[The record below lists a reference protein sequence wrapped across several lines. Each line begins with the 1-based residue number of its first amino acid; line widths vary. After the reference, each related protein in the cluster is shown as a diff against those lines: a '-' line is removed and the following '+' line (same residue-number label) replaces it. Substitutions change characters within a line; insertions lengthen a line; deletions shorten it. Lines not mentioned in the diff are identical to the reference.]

1 MVGITAE
8 SIRYRPAA
16 SQPPSEDEM
25 RVALQR
31 ILASPG
37 FTATP
42 RRRAFLSFVVEET
55 LAGRG
60 DALKGFTIATA
71 VFGRDETFDAKADPV
86 VRLEARRLRQDLD
99 SYYVGPG
106 AADPIWI
113 SIPKGGY
120 LPCFEVRQIETD
132 DEAASTETLAAM
144 ASGSPAITS
153 DIPASAIRP
162 RARALWL
169 VAALLTLALL
179 ATIMAGVDYLRSS
192 RVSSAS
198 NLRLPAMVV
207 RPFKAMDGSDPA
219 KILAGGIPYELVSK
233 LMRFPDFRIF
243 LSSTQHNA
251 GDEADGDR
259 VLPAAEVPA

>member
-1 MVGITAE
+1 MN
-8 SIRYRPAA
+8 R
-16 SQPPSEDEM
+16 PPSEDEM

-37 FTATP
+37 FTATQ

-60 DALKGFTIATA
+60 DALKGFTIAAA

-106 AADPIWI
+106 ATDPIWI

-120 LPCFEVRQIETD
+120 LPCFEVRQIE
-132 DEAASTETLAAM
+132 DEAAPTETLAAM
-144 ASGSPAITS
+144 ASASPAI
-153 DIPASAIRP
+153 ASGLSALAIRS
-162 RARALWL
+162 RARPLWL
-169 VAALLTLALL
+169 VAVLLTLALL
-179 ATIMAGVDYLRSS
+179 ATIMFGADHLRSS
-192 RVSSAS
+192 GVSSAS

-207 RPFKAMDGSDPA
+207 RPFNAVDGSDPA
-219 KILAGGIPYELVSK
+219 KILAGGISYELVSK
-233 LMRFPDFRIF
+233 LMRSRIF
-243 LSSTQHNA
+243 GSSCPRP
-251 GDEADGDR
+251 DSPREAHRTVIDLHPLLR
-259 VLPAAEVPA
+259 CRTP